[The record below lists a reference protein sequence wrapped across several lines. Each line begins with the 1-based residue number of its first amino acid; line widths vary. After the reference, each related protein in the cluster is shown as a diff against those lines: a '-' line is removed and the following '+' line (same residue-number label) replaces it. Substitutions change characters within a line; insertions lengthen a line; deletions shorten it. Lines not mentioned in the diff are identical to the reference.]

1 MNITSGNADW
11 DNIIEMLYE
20 DERVKERLYRDVM
33 SSLIFGR
40 QGFGKNLATAEKI
53 RKQAAFYGSIY
64 DNSLDSREMG
74 SFTIKKDVPTTLPQK
89 VCNYRKP
96 KLYWFGELHGSNNLV
111 YNPGFEWNSEG
122 WNLQSRHWSVYDTF
136 QGKRFVGI
144 SEPDVSE
151 KLDDKFLLM
160 SFTGDEW
167 VETKTYPKGGFNW
180 SPQAGLHFMSGSKLP
195 QIKDK
200 D

>member
-1 MNITSGNADW
+1 LNITSGNADW

-40 QGFGKNLATAEKI
+40 QGFGKNYATAGKI
-53 RKQAAFYGSIY
+53 RQQAALYSRIY

-122 WNLQSRHWSVYDTF
+122 WNPQSRHWSVF

-144 SEPDVSE
+144 SEPAESE
-151 KLDDKFLLM
+151 KFDQDSLM
-160 SFTGDEW
+160 RFTGDEI
-167 VETKTYPKGGFNW
+167 ETRTYHKGDFHW
-180 SPQAGLHFMSGSKLP
+180 SPQAELHFMSGSKLP

>member
-20 DERVKERLYRDVM
+20 DERVKERLYRYVM

-40 QGFGKNLATAEKI
+40 QGFGKNYATAEKI
-53 RKQAAFYGSIY
+53 RHQAALYSSIY

-89 VCNYRKP
+89 VCNYRKSKVDWYGTETP
-96 KLYWFGELHGSNNLV
+96 RYSLRSGPAHF
-111 YNPGFEWNSEG
+111 
-122 WNLQSRHWSVYDTF
+122 
-136 QGKRFVGI
+136 
-144 SEPDVSE
+144 DVSRMILKGRDPKDGLSVFVKE
-151 KLDDKFLLM
+151 I
-160 SFTGDEW
+160 GDEI
-167 VETKTYPKGGFNW
+167 ETRTYHKGDFNW
-180 SPQAGLHFMSGSKLP
+180 SPQGEIILMSGSKLP